1 MKAISICVSQPKMQ
15 NANGHATKNF
25 GQQMEVK
32 RRFYSG
38 ELHQEAQRSID
49 LKTISSATGHS
60 VLFLHCMLVNLYN

>member
-1 MKAISICVSQPKMQ
+1 MKAISICVSQPE
-15 NANGHATKNF
+15 NAKCEWACNKIF

-49 LKTISSATGHS
+49 LKRYPQPPVIQF
-60 VLFLHCMLVNLYN
+60 FLHCMLVNLYN